1 MTLSISE
8 IMKEALATAIQKG
21 FRDKE
26 RPLAVDIALMHSE
39 LSEALEEDRNP
50 KRHATG
56 IYFNPMDTAKPEGV
70 AAELADTI
78 IRICES
84 CQYNNIPLEEVLI
97 QKMEYNKTRS
107 HRHGGK
113 RF

>member
-1 MTLSISE
+1 MILIHE
-8 IMKEALATAIQKG
+8 IMQEALATATNKG
-21 FRDKE
+21 FRDKD

-39 LSEALEEDRNP
+39 LSEALEEDRDPHRSMRN
-50 KRHATG
+50 
-56 IYFNPMDTAKPEGV
+56 IYQLLDGKFEGV
-70 AAELADTI
+70 AIELADAI

-84 CQYNNIPLEEVLI
+84 CQYNDIPLERAII

>member
-1 MTLSISE
+1 MLLISE
-8 IMKEALATAIQKG
+8 IMEEALATATQKG

-39 LSEALEEDRNP
+39 LSEALEEDRDSARSMRN
-50 KRHATG
+50 
-56 IYFNPMDTAKPEGV
+56 IYGKLDGKFEGV
-70 AAELADTI
+70 AIELADAI

-84 CQYNNIPLEEVLI
+84 CQYHEIPLERAII

>member
-1 MTLSISE
+1 MTLLISE
-8 IMKEALATAIQKG
+8 IMQEALTTATQKG

-26 RPLAVDIALMHSE
+26 RPLAIDIALMHSE
-39 LSEALEEDRNP
+39 LSEALEEDRDPHRSMRN
-50 KRHATG
+50 
-56 IYFNPMDTAKPEGV
+56 IYQLLDGKFGGV
-70 AAELADTI
+70 AIELADAI

-84 CQYNNIPLEEVLI
+84 CQYHEIPLERAII

-107 HRHGGK
+107 RRHGGK

>member
-1 MTLSISE
+1 MLLIHE
-8 IMKEALATAIQKG
+8 IMQEALATATNKG
-21 FRDKE
+21 FRDE
-26 RPLAVDIALMHSE
+26 DRSLAVDIALMHSE

-50 KRHATG
+50 DHGTTG
-56 IYFNPMDTAKPEGV
+56 IYRRPDGGLEGV
-70 AAELADTI
+70 AVEFADTI

-84 CQYNNIPLEEVLI
+84 CRYHAIPLERAIIRKLA
-97 QKMEYNKTRS
+97 YNKTRP